1 MILPAFTKTYEN
13 REVLHFPG
21 FTLEMGKIYA
31 VIGANGSG
39 KSTLVRILAGAVPSD
54 QGRVTFRPAPMIGY
68 MPQKSYA
75 FQMSV
80 KKNLLLNRPAGC
92 TDAQANA
99 RAKRLLDELGLSRL
113 SGQKA
118 SRLSGGETARM
129 ALARLMMKDYELL
142 LLDEPTSAMDM
153 QSTLQAEER
162 ICRYREETGAAV
174 FLVTHS
180 LAQARRIA
188 DEVLFFKDGCLIES
202 GPASSVLS
210 NPDTQKLR
218 EFLDFF
224 SL

>member
-1 MILPAFTKTYEN
+1 
-13 REVLHFPG
+13 
-21 FTLEMGKIYA
+21 
-31 VIGANGSG
+31 
-39 KSTLVRILAGAVPSD
+39 
-54 QGRVTFRPAPMIGY
+54 
-68 MPQKSYA
+68 
-75 FQMSV
+75 
-80 KKNLLLNRPAGC
+80 
-92 TDAQANA
+92 
-99 RAKRLLDELGLSRL
+99 
-113 SGQKA
+113 
-118 SRLSGGETARM
+118 M